1 MLVNARKL
9 KSYALIAAIAPT
21 AALAQVPDLLT
32 ALDAGGRGMGMGG
45 GVNMTGS
52 DTLAAYYNPAGL
64 GFVDS
69 PRVGLAFRNLPQ
81 STTRVSGNFST
92 PIMTS
97 EGGRGAN
104 TMSHA
109 GVAFP
114 MGGKSEGP
122 RRVLAVA
129 YTLGGYLFDRQQGTN
144 LTNGALL
151 VRNYK
156 KDLRLRTDYF
166 TVAYAQANRD
176 QSFNWGVGLNYVR
189 QAVTKDIAGQLVDNT
204 NNVVGNIDS
213 RNSETGNGLGAT
225 LGVQFSPKGSGNATV
240 GLSYRTEVNLR
251 NNTNTAAVYDTIPA
265 RLAGGITF
273 RRDGLRGGRDFLLF
287 GGQIQH
293 FFSGKNG
300 SDFDRGT
307 QTVFGG
313 GFEYNYFRGATRIP
327 FRVGYAFV
335 PKSSSDFLSRN
346 GFNLGVGYEPA
357 SGNYGLDLNM
367 GFPERGGFDLGLSVS
382 YRIGK

>member
-1 MLVNARKL
+1 MIV
-9 KSYALIAAIAPT
+9 AIAPT
-21 AALAQVPDLLT
+21 AAFSQVPDLLT

-69 PRVGLAFRNLPQ
+69 PRIGVSFRNLPQ
-81 STTRVSGNFST
+81 STSKVSGSFAT
-92 PIMTS
+92 PVMTT
-97 EGGRGAN
+97 EQGRGDN

-114 MGGKSEGP
+114 LGKNSEGP

-129 YTLGGYLFDRQQGTN
+129 YTLGGYIFDRQEGTN
-144 LTNGALL
+144 LTNGALT
-151 VRNYK
+151 VRNYN
-156 KDLRLRTDYF
+156 KDLRLRTDYL
-166 TVAYAQANRD
+166 TVAFAQANRD
-176 QSFNWGVGLNYVR
+176 QTFNWGVGLNYVR
-189 QAVTKDIAGQLVDNT
+189 QGVTKDITGQLVDATNT
-204 NNVVGNIDS
+204 VVGSINS

-225 LGVQFSPKGSGNATV
+225 LGVQFSPKGAGNATV

-251 NNTNTAAVYDTIPA
+251 GNTNTAAVYDKIPA
-265 RLAGGITF
+265 RLAGGVTF

-287 GGQIQH
+287 GGQFQH
-293 FFSGKNG
+293 FFSGDNG

-313 GFEYNYFRGATRIP
+313 GLEYNYFKGSTRIP
-327 FRVGYAFV
+327 MRLGYSFV
-335 PKSSSDFLSRN
+335 PKSSTDFLSRN

-357 SGNYGLDLNM
+357 SGNYGIDLNM
-367 GFPERGGFDLGLSVS
+367 GFPERGGFDLGISVS